1 MTILIT
7 YNRQKHVMYLYKIF
21 VKVKYLFPNYLQS
34 WFSPQRNLW
43 PTAPKCDNKISL
55 FNICLA
61 EQGPSSRAV
70 NANQFAKLLVF
81 NPPNW
86 PLPLPEQWPLE
97 NTIHGVMDSRPGC
110 WPLIGGGRVWWPDT
124 GPWLEQSG
132 GSPRRHCWWQVATSV
147 LMEAGNGNKKW
158 NYILAPQHSD
168 ISSVLCFI
176 TSTKIW

>member
-1 MTILIT
+1 M
-7 YNRQKHVMYLYKIF
+7 IF
-21 VKVKYLFPNYLQS
+21 VKVKYLFPKKNYLQS
-34 WFSPQRNLW
+34 LFSPQRNFW

-97 NTIHGVMDSRPGC
+97 NTIHGVMDPRPGC

-132 GSPRRHCWWQVATSV
+132 ESPRRHCWWQVATSV

-168 ISSVLCFI
+168 ISSVLCALFYNLDKNMV
-176 TSTKIW
+176 KI